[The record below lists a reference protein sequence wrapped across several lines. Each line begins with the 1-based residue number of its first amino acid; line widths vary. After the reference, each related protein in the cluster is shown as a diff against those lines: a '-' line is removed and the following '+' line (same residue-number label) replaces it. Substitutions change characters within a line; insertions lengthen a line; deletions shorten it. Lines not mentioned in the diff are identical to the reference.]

1 MPAARI
7 KFNGNEI
14 ELGDRL
20 VTSGRSPDNTIAFP
34 DDANVSRYHLEIERR
49 SDGYW
54 VIDLNSSNGTTVN
67 GERLFGERPLNNGD
81 EIVLGGTSKLRFATS
96 DATASAEAEPQIGA
110 PAPTIDAEAPAL
122 DAPDADEP
130 DVAVGGIATEAAAV
144 SKGSK
149 NLVLVLG
156 ILAVV
161 VVLCVAGGAAAIY
174 FGRGSK
180 CAAKATIT
188 KPEAGDTIANPTD
201 VEVQAE
207 DTGCVAKAVFTLD
220 GVEIASAESEPY
232 SATLDPGQYPD
243 LADGLDHSLQI
254 VLLDEN
260 GDQIGQPSP
269 VMLAFETRKIQA
281 DPTPE
286 ITQTN
291 TPTTPGS
298 GNKSTSVSLLDI
310 QQMAVALVKQF
321 RNAPN
326 YKISDKTFLQEIQKR
341 TGEYALAGYS
351 ARANAYRD
359 AINFAYVRENNV
371 DAPLGFVLA
380 MSRSKFVP
388 NKQGDSEGL
397 WQMSSDFVKTNAYN
411 GSCGAETLSDPSQ
424 NCAAH
429 ASALYM
435 KAIVYGV
442 FDGDPVY
449 SAVAFGKSPQDAGA
463 WKATLPADRSDL
475 WNVIKTPPERDQ
487 LIRFFAAGIVAE
499 NPQRFGLK
507 QDQPLSALYRVTQ

>member
-1 MPAARI
+1 MPTARVI
-7 KFNGNEI
+7 FNGNEV

-20 VTSGRSPDNTIAFP
+20 VTSGRATDNTIPFP
-34 DDANVSRYHLEIERR
+34 EDANVSRYHLEIERR

-54 VIDLNSSNGTTVN
+54 AIDLNSSNGTTVN
-67 GERLFGERPLNNGD
+67 GERMFGERPLNDGD
-81 EIVLGGTSKLRFATS
+81 EIVLGGTSELQFVTS
-96 DATASAEAEPQIGA
+96 DAAPAAEPEPEINAAA
-110 PAPTIDAEAPAL
+110 PAINTPTVDS
-122 DAPDADEP
+122 P
-130 DVAVGGIATEAAAV
+130 DVGVPATPAAGGIATEAAAV

-161 VVLCVAGGAAAIY
+161 VLLCVVGGAAAIY
-174 FGRGSK
+174 FGRKPK
-180 CAAKATIT
+180 CDAKATIT
-188 KPEAGDTIANPTD
+188 KPETGDTIANPTD
-201 VEVQAE
+201 VEVEAD

-232 SATLDPGQYPD
+232 TATLDPGQYPD

-260 GDQIGQPSP
+260 GDQIGQPVP

-291 TPTTPGS
+291 TPTTPTG

-326 YKISDKTFLQEIQKR
+326 YKISDKSFLQEIQKR

-351 ARANAYRD
+351 ARASAYRD
-359 AINFAYVRENNV
+359 AINFAYVREQNV
-371 DAPLGFVLA
+371 DAPLGFIIA

-388 NKQGDSEGL
+388 NKQGDNEGL
-397 WQMSSDFVKTNAYN
+397 WQMSSAFVTANAYN
-411 GSCGAETLSDPSQ
+411 GMCGTETLSDPSQ
-424 NCAAH
+424 NCAAK
-429 ASALYM
+429 ASAL
-435 KAIVYGV
+435 
-442 FDGDPVY
+442 
-449 SAVAFGKSPQDAGA
+449 
-463 WKATLPADRSDL
+463 
-475 WNVIKTPPERDQ
+475 
-487 LIRFFAAGIVAE
+487 
-499 NPQRFGLK
+499 
-507 QDQPLSALYRVTQ
+507 